1 MSYNRLITC
10 SSLQSRPSVGVAVL
24 VAGAVGNLPVGADLG
39 GVAELGAHLRA
50 WSDDF
55 HLQDD
60 DHLLGLAAHLV
71 ADVFLHLDDGEGGQ
85 LVAVH
90 HVVELSG
97 QHGEAVGELAVT
109 EQQSVPGGTLRL
121 ESGLYILRILAATG
135 FVVEKIIDF
144 EQEIEEIGGFLF
156 TKYSYILIRN
166 LWAN

>member
-1 MSYNRLITC
+1 MEFRWINSGNLVNRKLDSSVKSVKKLIHIELSYNRLITC
-10 SSLQSRPSVGVAVL
+10 SSLQSRPSVGVGVL
-24 VAGAVGNLPVGADLG
+24 VDGNLVRNLPVGADLG
-39 GVAELGAHLRA
+39 GVAELGPHLGAGR
-50 WSDDF
+50 DDF

-109 EQQSVPGGTLRL
+109 EQQSVPGG
-121 ESGLYILRILAATG
+121 
-135 FVVEKIIDF
+135 
-144 EQEIEEIGGFLF
+144 Q
-156 TKYSYILIRN
+156 
-166 LWAN
+166 

>member
-1 MSYNRLITC
+1 MEFRWINSGNLVNRKLDSSVKSVKKLIHIELSYNRLITC

-109 EQQSVPGGTLRL
+109 EQQSVPGG
-121 ESGLYILRILAATG
+121 
-135 FVVEKIIDF
+135 
-144 EQEIEEIGGFLF
+144 Q
-156 TKYSYILIRN
+156 
-166 LWAN
+166 